1 VGKGLGKAAKGK
13 PMAEIANA
21 SSKKATRA
29 RLAEPRPR
37 DETAV
42 IRRPDGSQNFLLVP
56 LNQRTA
62 AGD

>member
-1 VGKGLGKAAKGK
+1 
-13 PMAEIANA
+13 MAEIANA